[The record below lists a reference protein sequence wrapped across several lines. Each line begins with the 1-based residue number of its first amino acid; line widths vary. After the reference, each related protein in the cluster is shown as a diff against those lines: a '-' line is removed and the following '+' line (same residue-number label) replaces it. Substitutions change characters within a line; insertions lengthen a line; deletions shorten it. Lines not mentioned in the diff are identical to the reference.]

1 MKKNK
6 NATIKKSNKFIF
18 EYIVKPALLTYG
30 IKGLSYYINNYLIFD
45 IKRTFTRADSRIF
58 NFINENSKGDKID
71 LEDTSI
77 LNYYTNNNKLLIRYL
92 EKFNVFALIKFNKIE
107 YIDSGTTKI
116 LSDISIKLIGL
127 RNHCKIVSNII
138 ESKYNDDDEILIKQG
153 IACEYYENRNNIKEK
168 DMYVSK
174 YKNDI
179 LNKVENHINMY
190 SNRSYNEYNKGISFL
205 MYGKPGTGKTSIAK
219 SIALNFKSKIGVIHY
234 TSILE
239 FVNNNAWIDV
249 FNTDNEKVK
258 KFRIL
263 NINEIDLGLLD
274 DDNNLDNG
282 LLKDFLDA
290 LENLPKNTILI
301 MSTNNIEKLPEA
313 LLRDGRCDFKYEFT
327 DFNRDEIEE
336 YLSNQN
342 ILISDIESNIKDE
355 KGNNVVIGDTINPA
369 YLNKLCNMYKQ
380 IKRNNNNNSL

>member
-6 NATIKKSNKFIF
+6 NVTIKKSNKFIL
-18 EYIVKPALLTYG
+18 EYIIKPALLTYG

-234 TSILE
+234 TNILE
-239 FVNNNAWIDV
+239 FVNNNAWIDI
-249 FNTDNEKVK
+249 FSTDNEKVK

-274 DDNNLDNG
+274 DDNNLNNG

-313 LLRDGRCDFKYEFT
+313 LLSMNLQTLTEMK
-327 DFNRDEIEE
+327 
-336 YLSNQN
+336 SKN
-342 ILISDIESNIKDE
+342 ICLIKIF
-355 KGNNVVIGDTINPA
+355 
-369 YLNKLCNMYKQ
+369 
-380 IKRNNNNNSL
+380 